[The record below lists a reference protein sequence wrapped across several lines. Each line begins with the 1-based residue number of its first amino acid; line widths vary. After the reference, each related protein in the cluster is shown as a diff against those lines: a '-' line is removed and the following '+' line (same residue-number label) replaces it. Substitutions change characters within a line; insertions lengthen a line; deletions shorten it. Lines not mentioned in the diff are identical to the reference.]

1 MSDVSLHVSLD
12 VSSNEN
18 SVSRERTL
26 SESKGKIQKFR
37 INTYD
42 EFQTS
47 LDKYGHLGFLFLYFT
62 GSELSKDGYDWCP
75 ECSEALPI
83 IEQEIDNACNVVF
96 FLVEVGNEEQWQ
108 CKENPYRSHPNLN
121 LKVVPT
127 FMKWNSHRRLEGD
140 YCAKA
145 ELVQLLF
152 EDNCSF

>member
-75 ECSEALPI
+75 ECSE
-83 IEQEIDNACNVVF
+83 V
-96 FLVEVGNEEQWQ
+96 VEVGNEEQWQ